1 MMAQTAWIE
10 ALWARLSAQVALV
23 TRPVVVADR
32 VWQVTCV
39 EDQDALLDAAVSME
53 HFPYGYLLW
62 EASVGLARYLATCPE
77 YVRGRE
83 VLELGCGVGL
93 SGIIARSLGAQ
104 VWQTDHLP
112 GALQLAEINALQNG
126 VFGIERFPGDWRQ
139 WAHDR
144 RYDVLIGADVFYDRA
159 MHFYLEAVFARN
171 LKEDGVLIIADPVR
185 PQALEFAAH
194 LEKSGWHFQIETLE
208 VCWQGTHG
216 KSVEVVI
223 WVARRG
229 TGG

>member
-1 MMAQTAWIE
+1 MVAQTVWVN
-10 ALWARLSAQVALV
+10 ALQARLAMQVALV
-23 TRPVVVADR
+23 TRPIVVANR
-32 VWQVTCV
+32 GWQVTCV
-39 EDQDALLDAAVSME
+39 EDQDALLDAAMSME

-77 YVRGRE
+77 YVRGKK
-83 VLELGCGVGL
+83 VLELGCGAGL
-93 SGIIARSLGAQ
+93 PGIIARSLGAR

-126 VFGIERFPGDWRQ
+126 VSGIERFVGDWRQ

-144 RYDVLIGADVFYDRA
+144 RYETLIGADVFYERD
-159 MHFYLEAVFARN
+159 MHFYLEAVFDRN
-171 LKEDGVLIIADPVR
+171 LEEDGMLIIADPVR

-208 VCWQGTHG
+208 VDLSDTHCNP
-216 KSVEVVI
+216 VEVVI
-223 WVARRG
+223 WVARRKV
-229 TGG
+229 GG